1 MEADNIKTGGKKK
14 LFNRWTAFLV
24 IVISASAT
32 IFFVDSTIKANQIL
46 KDIEE
51 INEKIKIIEQNNV
64 ILMEQI
70 NCLQS
75 PSRIIPIAENKF
87 KMTKI
92 KTPPIVIKIRKQEN
106 ARD

>member
-1 MEADNIKTGGKKK
+1 MESDNIKTEKKKK

-32 IFFVDSTIKANQIL
+32 IFFVDSTIKANQML
-46 KDIEE
+46 KDIED
-51 INEKIKIIEQNNV
+51 INEKIKIIDNSNI

-70 NCLQS
+70 NCLQA
-75 PSRIIPIAENKF
+75 PSRIIPIAEKKF
-87 KMTKI
+87 KMEKI
-92 KTPPIVIKIRKQEN
+92 KKPPIVIKIRKQEN